1 MKPSPLPNTQPQD
14 VVKGSKKEGAGGRS
28 YLLAVESE
36 SGFSLAKLPL
46 VGHEIPDSMN
56 VNFSQLRGIFASA
69 DLGDDSVEKINDQL
83 RQFGSGASALPSGKI
98 NKGFSLDLTCA
109 VPSMA
114 PHTFHLHAGG
124 SGPKGTTSGSSEVAF
139 PDKTRRTLLH
149 AAPNTSGTAPAAS
162 AATWLNVNKTLGPL
176 TVRRLGAGY
185 HDQELS
191 VLLDATM
198 KAGPLAIGVD
208 GLGLGV
214 RLDKL
219 VHGEFDI
226 EGKLSGLSID
236 YSSPPLEIGGAF
248 LKGDPP
254 VGYDLEISG
263 LLVVK
268 ASKFSFGAIGA
279 YLRKIGGQPSLF
291 LFGELG
297 GQIPGPPP
305 IIITGLMGG
314 FGYNSRVRIPTL
326 EEVADFPFVAGLS
339 GSASAP
345 APSDANAH
353 KDDLLAKLNSL
364 TSGDN
369 AWVAPADG
377 EVWIAAG
384 VAFEVCKLVHARALL
399 MVEFGSG
406 FAISL
411 LGRAEASL
419 PPESDTK
426 YANVELELEA
436 VYTTEKAMLA
446 IDALLTPRSFLLD
459 PACHLT
465 GGFAFHCWFDGSE
478 HPGDFVLTAGGYH
491 PQFKPPA
498 HYPNPPR
505 IGINW
510 DVSDAVSIKGGSY
523 LALTPSA
530 FMVGGGLDV
539 RYHSGDVRAW
549 LTAHFDALVQWKPF
563 HFDLS
568 TGISL
573 GASLNTHIF
582 GTWTVE
588 VGADIHLWG
597 PPTGGEVTVHVL
609 GIGLTVSFGEHASVP
624 DPVLDWEQFTG
635 LLPDRAQAVQLFPAG
650 GLLPPPPAPIDAH
663 PPEQD
668 PTAAWAVSSHGFALE
683 TRTVIPASQLVVGKE
698 PLAPDRTRSGL
709 NIRPMGPQAQN
720 LTSRHSVVFTKHGAG
735 NERHDFD
742 PVQEKWTVT
751 PLTTAV
757 PSALWGASHPA
768 DQVPTADGQLVPDQI
783 TGVRI
788 VVPAPHAGTSLHIKA
803 AVLESAELPGGA
815 VPLGTDK
822 DRAIVPPPTAPATA
836 IGLIRDS
843 IATATTAQARTALF
857 DELTRW
863 GLEPGA
869 DQDLRPFADTVGH
882 LFADAPFVATH

>member
-1 MKPSPLPNTQPQD
+1 MEPSLLPNTQPEDPTSQ
-14 VVKGSKKEGAGGRS
+14 KEKPTGHA
-28 YLLAVESE
+28 YLLAVELE

-46 VGHEIPDSMN
+46 VGHEIPESMD
-56 VNFSQLRGIFASA
+56 VAFTQLRGIVASA
-69 DLGDDSVEKINDQL
+69 DLEQDSIAKINEQL
-83 RQFGSGASALPSGKI
+83 GQNLPPEKI
-98 NKGFSLDLTCA
+98 NKGFSLEFTCT

-124 SGPKGTTSGSSEVAF
+124 SSPKSTVSSSPEVVF
-139 PDKTRRTLLH
+139 PDKGRRLPR
-149 AAPNTSGTAPAAS
+149 AAANTPSTTPPAS

-236 YSSPPLEIGGAF
+236 YSAPPLEIGGAF
-248 LKGDPP
+248 LQGTPP

-305 IIITGLMGG
+305 IILTGLMGG
-314 FGYNSRVRIPTL
+314 FGYNSRVRIPAL

-345 APSDANAH
+345 APSDVSTH
-353 KDDLLAKLNSL
+353 KGDLLAKLDSL

-369 AWVAPADG
+369 AWVTPADG

-384 VAFEVCKLVHARALL
+384 VAFDVCKLVHARALL
-399 MVEFGSG
+399 LVEFGSG

-419 PPESDTK
+419 PPEVETK

-478 HPGDFVLTAGGYH
+478 HPGDFVLTMGGYH

-498 HYPNPPR
+498 HYPTPPR
-505 IGINW
+505 IGIDW

-530 FMVGGGLDV
+530 FMVGGALDI

-549 LTAHFDALVQWKPF
+549 LTAHIDALIQWKPF

-588 VGADIHLWG
+588 VGADMHLWG

-609 GIGLTVSFGEHASVP
+609 GIGLTVSFGDRAPVP
-624 DPVLDWEQFTG
+624 DPVLNWEQFTG
-635 LLPDRAQAVQLFPAG
+635 LLPDRAQAVQLYPAD
-650 GLLPPPPAPIDAH
+650 GLLPPPPAAIDDQRSK
-663 PPEQD
+663 ED
-668 PTAAWAVSSHGFALE
+668 PSAPWVVSSHGFTLE
-683 TRTVIPASQLVVGKE
+683 TRTVVPASELVVGKT
-698 PLAPDRTRSGL
+698 PVDRGKPPSPL

-720 LTSRHSVVFTKHGAG
+720 LTSRHRVVFTKHGAG
-735 NERHDFD
+735 DERHDFD
-742 PVQEKWTVT
+742 PASEKWAVV
-751 PLTTAV
+751 PRTTAV
-757 PSALWGASHPA
+757 PGALWGSPHPA
-768 DQVPTADGQLVPDQI
+768 GQVPTADGQLIPDQI

-788 VVPAPHAGTSLHIKA
+788 VVPAPHVGTSLRIET
-803 AVLESAELPGGA
+803 AVLESAELPGGNI
-815 VPLGTDK
+815 PLGTEEDQ
-822 DRAIVPPPTAPATA
+822 ATVQPPTILATS

-843 IATATTAQARTALF
+843 IAAADTSRTRTALF

-863 GLEPGA
+863 GLDPGV
-869 DQDLRPFADTVGH
+869 DQDLKPFAEIAGH
-882 LFADAPFVATH
+882 LFADAPLVAPH